1 MALKLRSR
9 KCFLQRISDVSCY
22 YFLEPIFNIYQLHL
36 NFMLYSCR
44 RMNLEAR
51 RSCNGLRDI
60 GELGG
65 ASCSTINPGQF
76 SGGSLWQPVN
86 YDDDDDDM
94 CRIDDNDNLAFGTS
108 TKFRHSLLSSDCNQ
122 VKK

>member
-1 MALKLRSR
+1 MALKLKSR
-9 KCFLQRISDVSCY
+9 KCSLQRISDVTCY
-22 YFLEPIFNIYQLHL
+22 NFHEPIFNIYQLHS
-36 NFMLYSCR
+36 NFILYSCC
-44 RMNLEAR
+44 RMNLESR

-65 ASCSTINPGQF
+65 ASCSTINPEQF

-86 YDDDDDDM
+86 YDDDM
-94 CRIDDNDNLAFGTS
+94 CRIDDNDDLAFGTS

-122 VKK
+122 VKH